1 MLNQLSLG
9 FEFREAKEFCTHFT
23 AMTAMFYELSPR
35 ALIKPVTVNVR
46 DSQNVTAMMEAS
58 RICRVAVTS
67 NEFIG
72 RPSRKNLSRIIA
84 RLSRIKFQ

>member
-35 ALIKPVTVNVR
+35 ALVKPVTVNVR

-72 RPSRKNLSRIIA
+72 AFTEKSVTDYS
-84 RLSRIKFQ
+84 